1 MLRKFLDVCAE
12 TWSGERVML
21 YARALAVAVPVV
33 VHLVNVCRFPARQR
47 RVRARKR
54 QSIVDV
60 NNKSR
65 LRKMLGR

>member
-21 YARALAVAVPVV
+21 YSRALAVAVPVV
-33 VHLVNVCRFPARQR
+33 VHLVNVWRFPARQR

-65 LRKMLGR
+65 LHKMLGR